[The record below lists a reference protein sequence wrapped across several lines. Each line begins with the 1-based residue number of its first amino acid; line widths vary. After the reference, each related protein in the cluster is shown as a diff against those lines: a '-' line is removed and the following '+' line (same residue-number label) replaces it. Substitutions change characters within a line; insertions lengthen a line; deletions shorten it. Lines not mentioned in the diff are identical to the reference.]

1 MASATINT
9 PYLDSNAARVS
20 GKNRKAANITLWIV
34 QGVLAALFVSTG
46 AMKMFTPLAV
56 LEQQAHMP
64 GLFLR
69 FIATCELLGALG
81 LVLPGIF
88 RARTYLT
95 PLAASGLVI
104 IMIGATIATVAAVS
118 AAMATLPFVVGVL
131 SGVVVYG
138 RREFASNLISPEC
151 DRVN

>member
-1 MASATINT
+1 MASATINA
-9 PYLDSNAARVS
+9 PFLGRNATSVPH
-20 GKNRKAANITLWIV
+20 KNRKAANITMWAV
-34 QGVLAALFVSTG
+34 QGILAALFLSTG
-46 AMKMFTPLAV
+46 AMKLFTPLAL

-69 FIATCELLGALG
+69 FIGACELLGAFG

-88 RARTYLT
+88 RIRTYLT

-104 IMIGATIATVAAVS
+104 IMIGATIATVATVS

-131 SGVVVYG
+131 SGIVVYG
-138 RREFASNLISPEC
+138 RRQFASN
-151 DRVN
+151 R

>member
-1 MASATINT
+1 MATATVNT
-9 PYLDSNAARVS
+9 PYLGSNGASVPR
-20 GKNRKAANITLWIV
+20 KNGKAANIALWTV
-34 QGVLAALFVSTG
+34 QAVLAALFLATG

-69 FIATCELLGALG
+69 FIGTCELLGALG

-88 RARTYLT
+88 RIKTYLT

-104 IMIGATIATVAAVS
+104 IMIGATIAT
-118 AAMATLPFVVGVL
+118 
-131 SGVVVYG
+131 
-138 RREFASNLISPEC
+138 
-151 DRVN
+151 